1 MKTLS
6 VRQPWADLI
15 MRGIK
20 DIENRSWTTSYRGPL
35 LIHASKTFV
44 PGPAVAAFY
53 GPDHQWEQGG
63 IIGTVD
69 LVDVVTD
76 SDSQWAQRDGQTF
89 HWVLANPQRAPFV
102 PMNGKLNLYE
112 TPSPSATP
120 SAPAHR
126 RDERV
131 PAEDD
136 IEIDGDDVAAVEVV
150 ARALSRA
157 RFFEIAN
164 ELLNDMP
171 SDHEEAI
178 LDFVASLECNFH
190 DVLAVMTLEDM
201 NLVLK
206 HVGQQPHADVESAA
220 AALALAIAT
229 EDDFAALDEDEDE
242 DENEDDADD
251 ADDADDVVV
260 EGASAASKPPRQPAR
275 DGIES
280 VDVET
285 VMAAFRQ
292 AARGQGRMERIDLL
306 RAVCRELGYAR
317 LGSTIEGV
325 LRGHLRAAVRRRVI
339 EVDGQQVQAATNSI
353 DDYAM
358 EELRD
363 ALVMGLGRGQQIDRD
378 EAIRQ
383 TIRSLGFIRVT
394 DAVRAA
400 FKSVFNSAIRQGLL
414 ESGGSDVVAR
424 R

>member
-53 GPDHQWEQGG
+53 GHDHQWEQGG

-69 LVDVVTD
+69 LVDVVTV

-112 TPSPSATP
+112 TPWPSATP
-120 SAPAHR
+120 PAPAHR

-229 EDDFAALDEDEDE
+229 EDDFSDVGEYIVAIRTRFDVRIDGDGVELLTMHRAKGLEYDGVLVISPDDIIAEAPGGERVLYVALTR
-242 DENEDDADD
+242 ATQRMS
-251 ADDADDVVV
+251 V
-260 EGASAASKPPRQPAR
+260 
-275 DGIES
+275 
-280 VDVET
+280 VDVT
-285 VMAAFRQ
+285 STTAAWRS
-292 AARGQGRMERIDLL
+292 
-306 RAVCRELGYAR
+306 R
-317 LGSTIEGV
+317 LT
-325 LRGHLRAAVRRRVI
+325 
-339 EVDGQQVQAATNSI
+339 
-353 DDYAM
+353 
-358 EELRD
+358 
-363 ALVMGLGRGQQIDRD
+363 
-378 EAIRQ
+378 
-383 TIRSLGFIRVT
+383 
-394 DAVRAA
+394 
-400 FKSVFNSAIRQGLL
+400 
-414 ESGGSDVVAR
+414 
-424 R
+424 